1 MDPVRIIFFD
11 VDGTLIDPATGC
23 ISEKTF
29 HALHKLQQK
38 GILICIATGRPTASL
53 PDLKD
58 LRPDVICA
66 FNGSLCYTDS
76 AIIHSVP
83 INRQDVATVMENAAR
98 IGRPVSL
105 ATKDRLVA
113 NGIDKDLSDYYRL
126 ADLTLTVSEDFDKA
140 SQEDIYQIMLGYRE
154 TDRTQLLQNT
164 RQVKIALSW
173 DRAADIIPKMG
184 GKGSAVKKILAY
196 FGLHAEQAMAF
207 GDSYNDIQMLQA
219 VGHGIAMGNAPE
231 ELKAVAAEVCGS
243 VSQDGI
249 YHYCLTKG
257 LI

>member
-11 VDGTLIDPATGC
+11 VDGTLIDPATSC

-29 HALHKLQQK
+29 HVLHRLQQK

-53 PDLKD
+53 PNLKD

-76 AIIHSVP
+76 TIIHSVP

-154 TDRTQLLQNT
+154 GDRTQLLQNT

-184 GKGSAVKKILAY
+184 GKGSAVKKILEY

>member
-23 ISEKTF
+23 ISQKTF
-29 HALHKLQQK
+29 HVLHRLQQK

-53 PDLKD
+53 PNLKD

-126 ADLTLTVSEDFDKA
+126 ANLTLTVSEDFDSA

-173 DRAADIIPKMG
+173 DRAADIIPKRG
-184 GKGSAVKKILAY
+184 GKGSAVKKILEY

-219 VGHGIAMGNAPE
+219 VGTGIAMGNAPE
-231 ELKAVAAEVCGS
+231 ELKAVAAEVCAP
-243 VSQDGI
+243 VSQEGI

>member
-11 VDGTLIDPATGC
+11 VDGTLIDPATSC

-29 HALHKLQQK
+29 HVLHKLQQK

-76 AIIHSVP
+76 TIIHSVP
-83 INRQDVATVMENAAR
+83 ISRQDVTTIMENAVR

-126 ADLTLTVSEDFDKA
+126 ANLTLTVSEDFDKA
-140 SQEDIYQIMLGYRE
+140 SQEDVYQIMLGYRE
-154 TDRTQLLQNT
+154 GDRAQLLQNT

-173 DRAADIIPKMG
+173 DRAADLISKES
-184 GKGSAVKKILAY
+184 GKGSAVKKILEY